1 MALIKCTECGGTI
14 SDTATTCPHCGAPI
28 IKCKECGRILPEG
41 SSMCPYCGAPADVV
55 YEKDEKKTPLPK
67 RGGAKSSIGKI
78 ILAVM
83 VIFVFFLIVTCP
95 GEDKHQEVLEDH
107 INLAVKEMFDSTEEK
122 SVLSGIDDEMI
133 VNQITKTLIGS
144 QFSVNNY
151 LVCSVGKV
159 HFLHQK
165 MMVTFGVAHHVFCL
179 VSKDDIKRNI
189 EKWEK
194 EKKGNASDFFSI
206 IKNIFGSGNSDN
218 ADGSDAHSATENV
231 QDNSMMDSFSDDV
244 PDVGNH
250 GQQNRQ
256 SRSSDDAN
264 L

>member
-67 RGGAKSSIGKI
+67 QGGEKSSIGKI

-107 INLAVKEMFDSTEEK
+107 INLAVKEMFDSTAEK

-133 VNQITKTLIGS
+133 VNQITKTLVSS

-151 LVCSVGKV
+151 LICSVGKV
-159 HFLHQK
+159 YFLHQK
-165 MMVTFGVAHHVFCL
+165 IMVTFGVANHVFCL
-179 VSKDDIKRNI
+179 VSKGEIKRNI

-194 EKKGNASDFFSI
+194 IKKGNASDFFSI
-206 IKNIFGSGNSDN
+206 IKNIFGSGNSED
-218 ADGSDAHSATENV
+218 ADSYDAHSATENV
-231 QDNSMMDSFSDDV
+231 QDNSILDSI
-244 PDVGNH
+244 
-250 GQQNRQ
+250 
-256 SRSSDDAN
+256 SDDAPDADN
-264 L
+264 HATRSH